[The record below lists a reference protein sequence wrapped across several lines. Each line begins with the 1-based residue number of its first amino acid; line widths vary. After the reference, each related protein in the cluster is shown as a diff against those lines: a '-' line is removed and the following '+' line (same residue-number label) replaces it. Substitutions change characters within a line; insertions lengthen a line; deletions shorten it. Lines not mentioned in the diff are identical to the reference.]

1 MTNNP
6 DSGGG
11 GWIEISC
18 RKNGKISMCGLGC
31 VKGEET
37 PTCLGQNKEI
47 IRDDETE
54 RGQGRVHFFKG
65 L

>member
-1 MTNNP
+1 M
-6 DSGGG
+6 
-11 GWIEISC
+11 
-18 RKNGKISMCGLGC
+18 RGLGH

-37 PTCLGQNKEI
+37 QTCRGQNKEI
-47 IRDDETE
+47 IRDDESE

>member
-1 MTNNP
+1 MSNNP
-6 DSGGG
+6 DSGGLT
-11 GWIEISC
+11 WNIKHEEWRNIL
-18 RKNGKISMCGLGC
+18 RGLDY

-37 PTCLGQNKEI
+37 PTCHCQNKEI

-54 RGQGRVHFFKG
+54 RRQGRVHFFKG

>member
-1 MTNNP
+1 
-6 DSGGG
+6 
-11 GWIEISC
+11 
-18 RKNGKISMCGLGC
+18 MCGLGY

-37 PTCLGQNKEI
+37 LMCHGQNKEI
-47 IRDDETE
+47 IRDDETV

>member
-1 MTNNP
+1 M
-6 DSGGG
+6 
-11 GWIEISC
+11 
-18 RKNGKISMCGLGC
+18 RGLGY

-37 PTCLGQNKEI
+37 QMCHGQNKEI

-54 RGQGRVHFFKG
+54 RRRGRVHFFKG

>member
-1 MTNNP
+1 MSNNP
-6 DSGGG
+6 DGGVLELKYQAG
-11 GWIEISC
+11 GMEEYL
-18 RKNGKISMCGLGC
+18 RVGLGY

-37 PTCLGQNKEI
+37 PTCHGQNKEI

>member
-1 MTNNP
+1 MSNNP
-6 DSGGG
+6 DGGG
-11 GWIEISC
+11 AWIEISS
-18 RKNGKISMCGLGC
+18 RLNGEISLRGLGY

-37 PTCLGQNKEI
+37 PTCRGQNKEI

>member
-1 MTNNP
+1 M
-6 DSGGG
+6 
-11 GWIEISC
+11 
-18 RKNGKISMCGLGC
+18 RGLGY
-31 VKGEET
+31 VKGEKT
-37 PTCLGQNKEI
+37 LTCYGQNKEI